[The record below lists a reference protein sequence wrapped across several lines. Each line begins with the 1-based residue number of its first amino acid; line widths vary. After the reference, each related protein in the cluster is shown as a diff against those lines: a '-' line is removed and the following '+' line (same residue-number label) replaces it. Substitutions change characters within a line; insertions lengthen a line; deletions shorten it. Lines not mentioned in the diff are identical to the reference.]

1 MDVPPPDMDAGLS
14 GRQQEAPQAQRTGMN
29 EMNNDALVAA
39 LGMDVVAAVHGYRL
53 AARDEA
59 AERGIYLVSEP
70 LSGVIDVSPGECVI
84 VDPIDI
90 RLAFV
95 HTSGRRGLAGRTLTW
110 GPEYGWAI
118 SYRTASGPPCFYAG
132 PGASPL
138 DLIPTPPQVLDWAV
152 GEPDGNSAPPAGV
165 DLDED
170 PEAIQRL
177 LGFRDLCS
185 DFSTVEAFLPA
196 SPRAGRS

>member
-1 MDVPPPDMDAGLS
+1 
-14 GRQQEAPQAQRTGMN
+14 MN

-39 LGMDVVAAVHGYRL
+39 LGMDAVAAVHGYRL
-53 AARDEA
+53 AVRDEA

-70 LSGVIDVSPGECVI
+70 LSGVIAVSPGECVI

-95 HTSGRRGLAGRTLTW
+95 HTSGRRGLAGQMLTW
-110 GPEYGWAI
+110 GPEHGWAI
-118 SYRTASGPPCFYAG
+118 SHRTTSGPPCFYAG

-138 DLIPTPPQVLDWAV
+138 DLIPTPSQVLDWAV
-152 GEPDGNSAPPAGV
+152 GELDGNGVPPAGV

-177 LGFRDLCS
+177 LGFRDLCCG
-185 DFSTVEAFLPA
+185 FSTVAAFLPA
-196 SPRAGRS
+196 PPRADRS